1 MTNYNDNGGIG
12 FRLKDEA
19 AGEVPV
25 AFVVRSNG
33 SKISEDEI
41 KQYISQ
47 QVLFNLYQISRL
59 IFLLWECQDEFKD
72 YSLILLC
79 KGVQSKIIFLLLV
92 YCILYYYFTYVCCKN
107 RKCKRIM
114 N

>member
-1 MTNYNDNGGIG
+1 MTNYNDNGVG

-47 QVLFNLYQISRL
+47 QVLFNHYQITRL
-59 IFLLWECQDEFKD
+59 I
-72 YSLILLC
+72 
-79 KGVQSKIIFLLLV
+79 
-92 YCILYYYFTYVCCKN
+92 
-107 RKCKRIM
+107 
-114 N
+114 

>member
-1 MTNYNDNGGIG
+1 MTNYNDNGVG

-33 SKISEDEI
+33 SNISEDEI

-59 IFLLWECQDEFKD
+59 IFLLWECQKEFKD
-72 YSLILLC
+72 CSLILLC
-79 KGVQSKIIFLLLV
+79 KCVQSKIIFLLLV
-92 YCILYYYFTYVCCKN
+92 YCILYYYITYVCCKN
-107 RKCKRIM
+107 RKC
-114 N
+114 